1 MNPLTNKLKRPFH
14 VTLSLIFSMYFYMLT
29 FSKSTMEY
37 FDRWND
43 REMDV

>member
-1 MNPLTNKLKRPFH
+1 MHPFINKLKRPFH
-14 VTLSLIFSMYFYMLT
+14 VTLALIFLMYFYMLT

-37 FDRWND
+37 FARWND

>member
-29 FSKSTMEY
+29 FMPLLLIEISLQPCMK
-37 FDRWND
+37 
-43 REMDV
+43 VL